1 MAFCRMET
9 FFGTW
14 SKTNAL
20 NNFAIIYKDTTCAKC
35 FHSKQLIRTAKHYIN
50 ILNKYDSMKR
60 HIYFGGFG
68 ANRMSFRC
76 GMGKVMVCN
85 CRYTLVCC
93 VFGYRIPCLQFS
105 FGRGFHIILSFGVCV
120 DVCAIIHTL
129 VSAQHRFVN
138 EIELLI

>member
-1 MAFCRMET
+1 MKT

-35 FHSKQLIRTAKHYIN
+35 FHSKQLIRTATTQHYIN

-68 ANRMSFRC
+68 ANRVFD
-76 GMGKVMVCN
+76 GMG
-85 CRYTLVCC
+85 RSY
-93 VFGYRIPCLQFS
+93 GS
-105 FGRGFHIILSFGVCV
+105 
-120 DVCAIIHTL
+120 
-129 VSAQHRFVN
+129 
-138 EIELLI
+138 